1 MLPSLIRIEIK
12 KVTNLDCKCKMIQEQ
27 NHRLRASYG
36 QSLKAYTTR
45 VGVKTKNYCVNLR
58 RKKIS
63 QWICFAFQLITGQN
77 RLQLGLFSIDSQRD
91 SYSSY
96 VVCCVY
102 CFCSD
107 HSAEVAIVSTPTK
120 HRFAAVFCVWFF
132 FSFQ

>member
-58 RKKIS
+58 RKKN
-63 QWICFAFQLITGQN
+63 L
-77 RLQLGLFSIDSQRD
+77 LVDL
-91 SYSSY
+91 
-96 VVCCVY
+96 
-102 CFCSD
+102 
-107 HSAEVAIVSTPTK
+107 
-120 HRFAAVFCVWFF
+120 FCVPTYYRTKSLTIRTIFYR
-132 FSFQ
+132 